1 MVKHASRRRGQHA
14 SATITGLPMVELR
27 RGVHHV
33 AFASTNSGRFRIPH
47 EPEDI
52 MMCVVGRDG
61 QCWAVHVAPRV
72 PRRVVLPHKVA
83 MVSCS
88 KQHAVLQYRKRE
100 AFDED
105 EGLYV
110 NAPTPY
116 VLDLDSVNGTFLNGE
131 KIEPRRYYELMEKD
145 TIKFGT
151 STREYVLLHEDS
163 AAR

>member
-1 MVKHASRRRGQHA
+1 
-14 SATITGLPMVELR
+14 
-27 RGVHHV
+27 VHRQSYYL
-33 AFASTNSGRFRIPH
+33 F
-47 EPEDI
+47 
-52 MMCVVGRDG
+52 GRD
-61 QCWAVHVAPRV
+61 R
-72 PRRVVLPHKVA
+72 KVA
-83 MVSCS
+83 DVPTDHPSCS

-110 NAPTPY
+110 NVPTPY

-131 KIEPRRYYELMEKD
+131 KIEARRYYELVEKD

>member
-1 MVKHASRRRGQHA
+1 MQRSYH
-14 SATITGLPMVELR
+14 L
-27 RGVHHV
+27 
-33 AFASTNSGRFRIPH
+33 F
-47 EPEDI
+47 
-52 MMCVVGRDG
+52 GRD
-61 QCWAVHVAPRV
+61 R
-72 PRRVVLPHKVA
+72 KVA
-83 MVSCS
+83 DVPTTIRAS
-88 KQHAVLQYRKRE
+88 KQHAVLHRKRE

-105 EGLYV
+105 EGLHV